1 MSSRLTAW
9 ILSGMLLGAIAGS
22 FAHQMLD
29 AQLAHRLVE
38 NYLSIATDLFLR
50 SIKMIIAPL
59 VFFGFVSGI
68 VAMGDPKAV
77 GRTGVR
83 ALSWFFIASVAS
95 LLIGVVASDLLNLGA
110 EVTGNLPAHD
120 EGLGFTVAPFNLR
133 RFITGIVPQSIA
145 QAMAQNEVLQIVV
158 FAIVFGLA
166 TASVGGATKRLVEDI
181 SEAVFGVCLRIT
193 GYVMWLAPVGVG
205 AALCSVVTLRGFG
218 ILLSYGKLI
227 GGFYGALLFLVVL
240 LVLAGR
246 LVIGPGVY
254 RLIGLIRE
262 PLLIGF
268 STSSSEATFPKAIE
282 QLERFG
288 VPRRISGLVLPLG
301 YSFNLDGS
309 MLYQAFAV
317 IFVAQAFHVDMS
329 FAQQI
334 GVLFVML
341 VTSKG
346 MAGVPRASLV
356 VVAASLPAFGL
367 PASGLLLVLGVDPF
381 FDMGR
386 TAVSVLGNSIAAAA
400 ITKWE
405 GALGAEIS
413 APHASSQASVPETHG
428 SVSGR
433 PM

>member
-1 MSSRLTAW
+1 MSSRLTVW
-9 ILSGMLLGAIAGS
+9 LLLAMATGAAAGS

-29 AQLAHRLVE
+29 AQVAHTLVE
-38 NYLSIATDLFLR
+38 SYLSIATDLFLR

-59 VFFGFVSGI
+59 VFFGLVSGI
-68 VAMGDPKAV
+68 VAMGDPRAV
-77 GRTGVR
+77 GRTGLR
-83 ALSWFFIASVAS
+83 ALLWFFMASVAS
-95 LLIGVVASDLLNLGA
+95 LLIGVVASDFLNLGA
-110 EVTGNLPAHD
+110 EVRGNLPAHD
-120 EGLGFTVAPFNLR
+120 EGLEFTSAPFNLKL
-133 RFITGIVPQSIA
+133 FLTGIVPQSIV

-166 TASVGGATKRLVEDI
+166 TATVGGPAKRMVEDLSDAI
-181 SEAVFGVCLRIT
+181 FSICLKIT
-193 GYVMWLAPVGVG
+193 GYVMWLAPIGVG

-218 ILLSYGKLI
+218 ILVSYGKLI
-227 GGFYGALLFLVVL
+227 AGFYGALLMLVAM
-240 LVLAGR
+240 LVIAGR
-246 LVIGPGVY
+246 LVIGPRVY

-268 STSSSEATFPKAIE
+268 ATSSSEATFPKTIE

-288 VPRRISGLVLPLG
+288 VPRRIAGLVLPLG

-309 MLYQAFAV
+309 MLYQSFAV
-317 IFVAQAFHVDMS
+317 IFVAQAFHVQMS
-329 FAQQI
+329 VAQQI
-334 GVLFVML
+334 GVLLVML

-400 ITKWE
+400 IAKWE
-405 GALGAEIS
+405 GASQTNVPASGS
-413 APHASSQASVPETHG
+413 PHDIPLSEGMVE
-428 SVSGR
+428 R
-433 PM
+433 